1 MTLDITSTVGLS
13 NGVQMP
19 LLGFGTYKI
28 VDDTEVERSVL
39 TALEAGYRSID
50 TASMYDNEEAV
61 GRALRDSGI
70 PRDEIFLATKVW
82 NDEQGEEGL
91 ARAIERSLERLGVD
105 RVDLYLVHWPIP
117 HLYESTWRGMERAL
131 DQGLTRAIG
140 VCNFLTAHL
149 EGLAAATGAAPMVDQ
164 VEHHPWLQQ
173 PDLRAYCRDRGIVL
187 EAWAPVMR
195 GRTDEESVLAGIASG
210 HGVSTVQVALRW
222 ALQHG
227 VVVIPKSVT
236 PERIRA
242 NADVFGFELSDTE
255 MAAIDAVDRGEAGR
269 LGKHPDRFFSG

>member
-13 NGVQMP
+13 NGVRMP
-19 LLGFGTYKI
+19 LMGFGTYKI
-28 VDDTEVERSVL
+28 VDEAEVERSVL
-39 TALEAGYRSID
+39 AALEAGYRSID

-61 GRALRDSGI
+61 GRALRESGI

-82 NDEQGEEGL
+82 NDEQGEDGV

-105 RVDLYLVHWPIP
+105 RVDLYLVHWPMP

-131 DQGLTRAIG
+131 DQGVTRAIG
-140 VCNFLTAHL
+140 VCNFLTSHL
-149 EGLAAATGAAPMVDQ
+149 EELAAVTGALPMVDQ

-173 PDLRAYCRDRGIVL
+173 KELRRYCSDRGIVL
-187 EAWAPVMR
+187 EAWAPIMR
-195 GRTDEESVLAGIASG
+195 GHTSEEPVLAGIALA

-222 ALQHG
+222 AIQHG

-236 PERIRA
+236 PGRIRA
-242 NADVFGFELSDTE
+242 NADVFGFELSDAE
-255 MAAIDAVDRGEAGR
+255 MAAIDALDRGESGR
-269 LGKHPDRFFSG
+269 LGKHPDRSFGG